1 MSESETPTTKHKS
14 RVRTW
19 ALRIAIALV
28 VYALV
33 GFFGLPAL
41 VKWQL
46 PKLASEQLGRQVTL
60 DDMRFNPFNLSLSLS
75 GLAVAEADGT
85 PDAARIGQI
94 DTDLQWRSLA
104 YWGLVFSRLNIDA
117 PSLRLVRMDDTQHN
131 WSDVVARFAQSD
143 APPDEPSGPARFSI
157 NNIQIARGS
166 LDVDDRLAGAKHTLR
181 ELTVGVPFISGFP
194 AEVERHVQPALSARV
209 DGTAFRLDGR
219 TRPFGEDLE
228 TVFDIELDALDI
240 TPYIAYLPF
249 EPAFKLLSGALS
261 TQLELAFSEP
271 KGQGPRLTLAG
282 TAMLAELEVQHR
294 DDRPVVRLPK
304 VDVAIGLLDVFGRS
318 LKIDRIQVDQPVI
331 HLRRLADGAI
341 DVLQL
346 MPPEPEAVPAE
357 AVAQAPEAAFRV
369 AVDQFEVAG
378 GQLHFSD
385 AAAPAGPFATTL
397 SDITIGLSGF
407 AIDGAQSAQLTV
419 AARSEAGEQI
429 AHEGQ
434 LAIAPVRAS
443 GTLTLSGL
451 PLTHYAPYYANQLVG
466 AKLTGGTVGVSL
478 PYEFDAVGLRVAKG
492 QLDLAKLALQ
502 LDAQKKPSVQ
512 VASLKVS
519 GVALDTAARNVTVA
533 RIASTGGNVSL
544 GRARDGSIDLARI
557 VPSSAEPEATAP
569 AEPAWKVRLAQT
581 DLSAWALRF
590 EDRAVRTPVVVDIER
605 TELSVGALG
614 TDLSEP
620 VPLTLSAVVNT
631 GGYVAAKGKVD
642 LASLAV
648 DMRLDV
654 KHLPLRA
661 FEAYA
666 TEGIEASLR
675 SANLSLGGQLS
686 VGAAAGQSA
695 PPVRFRGDAA
705 ITDLIAVDT
714 RANTDVLTWKRLAVD
729 GLDVRTDPLSLSATE
744 ITLSDFFSRLVLSAE
759 GRLNFR
765 EMTAAEKDSQQAAAA
780 QAAAKAAASAAVT
793 ASSVMQGEFDG
804 GASQAAVAE
813 PAATATLAPPSP
825 ALPPIRIDRIVLEK
839 GNVAFADRFVRPNY
853 DANLTEVAGTLEGL
867 STAADSLA
875 TLSLTAAID
884 HAAPVTITGQLNP
897 LREDRYLDIA
907 ASMRGFDL
915 PTVSTYS
922 GKYVGYG
929 IAKGKLSADLSYKV
943 TDRKLSAENK
953 ILLDQLTFGDA
964 VDSPDAV
971 NLPVQLAVALLK
983 NGKGEIDLS
992 VPVSGSLDD
1001 PQFSVAG
1008 LVWRAFFNLIG
1019 KAVTSPFA
1027 LLGSVFGGGEELSYA
1042 EFAPGTHRLSVE
1054 TVKKLETLA
1063 KALTDRPALKID
1075 LSGHVDPAR
1084 DEPGLREQWLLARM
1098 QERQREAL
1106 LDAGKT
1112 PPALDDI
1119 EIPADQR
1126 DALLAEAYDE
1136 AEFEGKPRNFVG
1148 LTKSLP
1154 PDQTRAL
1161 MLKNAPVTEAD
1172 LAALGKARAQAVRD
1186 WLVGVGKISAER
1198 VFMVTPSAAGKPE
1211 AADSKDVAGSRV
1223 NFSLK

>member
-1 MSESETPTTKHKS
+1 MSESEAPTTNRKS
-14 RVRTW
+14 RIQLW
-19 ALRIAIALV
+19 ALRIVIALA
-28 VYALV
+28 VYALA

-60 DDMRFNPFNLSLSLS
+60 DDMRFNPFTLSLSLS

-85 PDAARIGQI
+85 PDAARIGQL

-104 YWGLVFSRLNIDA
+104 YWGLVFSRLSIDA
-117 PSLRLVRMDDTQHN
+117 PSLRLVRVDDSQHN
-131 WSDVVARFAQSD
+131 WSDVIARFAQS
-143 APPDEPSGPARFSI
+143 ASSPSDEAEGPTRFSI
-157 NNIQIARGS
+157 NNIEISGGA
-166 LDVDDRLAGAKHTLR
+166 LDIEDRLVGVKHTVR

-209 DGTAFRLDGR
+209 DDTAFRLEGR

-228 TVFDIELDALDI
+228 TVFDIELDALDV
-240 TPYIAYLPF
+240 TPYMAYLPF

-261 TQLELAFSEP
+261 TQLELAFSDP

-282 TAMLAELEVQHR
+282 VATLAALEVQHR
-294 DDRPVVRLPK
+294 DDRPVITLPK

-318 LKIDRIQVDQPVI
+318 LKIDRVLVEQPVI
-331 HLRRLADGAI
+331 HLRRLADGSL

-346 MPPEPEAVPAE
+346 MPA
-357 AVAQAPEAAFRV
+357 APEARTPETQTPETAFRV
-369 AVDQFEVAG
+369 AVDQFQVSGA
-378 GQLHFSD
+378 QFHFSD
-385 AAAPAGPFATTL
+385 AAAPAGPFETTL
-397 SDITIGLSGF
+397 KDIDAGLSGF
-407 AIDGAQSAQLTV
+407 VTDGTQNAQLTV

-443 GTLTLSGL
+443 GMLTLSGL

-533 RIASTGGNVSL
+533 RIGSTGGNVSL
-544 GRARDGSIDLARI
+544 RRARDGSIDLARI
-557 VPSSAEPEATAP
+557 VPPSAEPEATTP

-581 DLSAWALRF
+581 DLSGWDVRF
-590 EDRAVRTPVVVDIER
+590 EDRAVRTPVVVDVER

-614 TDLSEP
+614 TDLSQP
-620 VPLTLSAVVNT
+620 VPLTLSAVVNK

-648 DMRLDV
+648 NMRLDV

-686 VGAAAGQSA
+686 VGAAAGQST

-780 QAAAKAAASAAVT
+780 QAVAPTAVT
-793 ASSVMQGEFDG
+793 SSSVMPGEFDG
-804 GASQAAVAE
+804 GASPAAVAE
-813 PAATATLAPPSP
+813 PAATATVAPPSP

-867 STAADSLA
+867 SSDPTSVA

-897 LREDRYLDIA
+897 LREDRYLDIVA
-907 ASMRGFDL
+907 TMRGFEL
-915 PTVSTYS
+915 PTVSPYS

-929 IAKGKLSADLSYKV
+929 IAKGKLSADLTYQI
-943 TDRKLSAENK
+943 TDRKLTAENK

-971 NLPVQLAVALLK
+971 SLPVHLAVALLK
-983 NGKGEIDLS
+983 NSKGEIDLS
-992 VPVSGSLDD
+992 IPVSGTLDD

-1008 LVWRAFFNLIG
+1008 LVWRAFFNLIV

-1027 LLGSVFGGGEELSYA
+1027 LLGSVFGGGEDLAYA
-1042 EFAPGTHRLSVE
+1042 EFAPGTHRLSAE
-1054 TVKKLETLA
+1054 TTKKLESLA
-1063 KALTDRPALKID
+1063 KALTERPALKIE
-1075 LSGHVDPAR
+1075 LTGQVDPAR
-1084 DEPGLREQWLLARM
+1084 DEPGLREQWILNRM
-1098 QERQREAL
+1098 RDRQREAL

-1112 PPALDDI
+1112 PPALEDI
-1119 EIPADQR
+1119 EIPADR
-1126 DALLAEAYDE
+1126 REELLTEAYDE
-1136 AEFEGKPRNFVG
+1136 ADFEGKPRNFVG
-1148 LTKSLP
+1148 LTKSIP
-1154 PDQTRAL
+1154 ADQMRAL
-1161 MLKNAPVTEAD
+1161 MLKNAPVSEAD

-1198 VFMVTPSAAGKPE
+1198 VFMVTPSARKAQDKDAGP
-1211 AADSKDVAGSRV
+1211 SSRV
-1223 NFSLK
+1223 VFSLK

>member
-1 MSESETPTTKHKS
+1 MSESATQKS
-14 RVRTW
+14 GWKSKVRPW
-19 ALRIAIALV
+19 AVRIVIGVA

-46 PKLASEQLGRQVTL
+46 PKQASEQLGRQVTL
-60 DDMRFNPFNLSLSLS
+60 DDMRFNPFTLSVSLT

-104 YWGLVFSRLNIDA
+104 YWGLVFSRLTIDA
-117 PSLRLVRMDDTQHN
+117 PSLRLVRIDETQHN
-131 WSDVVARFAQSD
+131 WSDVIARFAQS
-143 APPDEPSGPARFSI
+143 APPPADEADGPARFSI
-157 NNIQIARGS
+157 NNIQISGGAFD
-166 LDVDDRLAGAKHTLR
+166 LEDRLAGVNHTVR
-181 ELTVGVPFISGFP
+181 ELSVGVPFISGFP
-194 AEVERHVQPALSARV
+194 AEVEHNVQPALSARI

-240 TPYIAYLPF
+240 TPYMAYLPF

-282 TAMLAELEVQHR
+282 TATLAALDVQHR
-294 DDRPVVRLPK
+294 DDRPVITLPK
-304 VDVAIGLLDVFGRS
+304 VGVAIGQLDVFGRS
-318 LKIDRIQVDQPVI
+318 LKIDRILVDQPVI
-331 HLRRLADGAI
+331 HLRRLADGSL

-346 MPPEPEAVPAE
+346 MPPASAAPPAE
-357 AVAQAPEAAFRV
+357 PANPSPEAAFRV
-369 AVDQFEVAG
+369 AVEQFELTG
-378 GQLHFSD
+378 GQFHFSD

-397 SDITIGLSGF
+397 SDINVGLSGF
-407 AIDGAQSAQLTV
+407 ATDGAQSAQLTV

-443 GTLTLSGL
+443 GTLTLSAV
-451 PLTHYAPYYANQLVG
+451 PLTHYAPYYAQQLVD
-466 AKLTGGTVGVSL
+466 ARLTGGTVGVSL
-478 PYEFDAVGLRVAKG
+478 PYEFDEAGLRVAKG
-492 QLDLAKLALQ
+492 QVDLAKLALQ

-519 GVALDTAARNVTVA
+519 GVALDTAARNVAVA
-533 RIASTGGNVSL
+533 RIASTGGSVSL
-544 GRARDGSIDLARI
+544 HRARDGSIDLARI
-557 VPSSAEPEATAP
+557 VPPSAESEAKTP
-569 AEPAWKVRLAQT
+569 AGPAWKVRLAQT
-581 DLSAWALRF
+581 DLSGWDVRF
-590 EDRAVRTPVVVDIER
+590 EDRAVRTPVVVDVER
-605 TELSVGALG
+605 TELSLGALG
-614 TDLSEP
+614 TDLSKP
-620 VPLTLSAVVNT
+620 VPLTLSAVVNK
-631 GGYVAAKGKVD
+631 GGYVAAKGTVD

-654 KHLPLRA
+654 KHLPLRPLQ
-661 FEAYA
+661 AYA

-686 VGAAAGQSA
+686 VGAASGQSA
-695 PPVRFRGDAA
+695 PPVRFRGDAG

-729 GLDVRTDPLSLSATE
+729 GLDVRTEPLSLAATE

-765 EMTAAEKDSQQAAAA
+765 EMTAAEKDSKQAAAA
-780 QAAAKAAASAAVT
+780 QAAAKAATPSAVSS
-793 ASSVMQGEFDG
+793 SSVMPGEFDG
-804 GASQAAVAE
+804 GASSAAAAE
-813 PAATATLAPPSP
+813 PAATATVAPPSP

-853 DANLTEVAGTLEGL
+853 DANLTEVAGTLDGL
-867 STAADSLA
+867 SSDPSSVA

-897 LREDRYLDIA
+897 LREDRYLDIVA
-907 ASMRGFDL
+907 TMRGFEL
-915 PTVSTYS
+915 PTVSPYS

-929 IAKGKLSADLSYKV
+929 IAKGKLSADLTYKI
-943 TDRKLSAENK
+943 TDRKLTAENK

-971 NLPVQLAVALLK
+971 SLPVHLAVALLK
-983 NGKGEIDLS
+983 NSKGEIDLS
-992 VPVSGSLDD
+992 IPVSGTLDD
-1001 PQFSVAG
+1001 PQFSVGG
-1008 LVWRAFFNLIG
+1008 LVWRAFFNLIV

-1027 LLGSVFGGGEELSYA
+1027 LLGSVFGGGEDLAYA
-1042 EFAPGTHRLSVE
+1042 EFSPGTHRLSAE
-1054 TVKKLETLA
+1054 TTKKLESLA
-1063 KALTDRPALKID
+1063 KALTERPALKIE
-1075 LSGHVDPAR
+1075 LTGQVDPAR
-1084 DEPGLREQWLLARM
+1084 DEPGLREQWILNQMR
-1098 QERQREAL
+1098 ERQREAL

-1112 PPALDDI
+1112 PPALEDI
-1119 EIPADQR
+1119 EIPADRRQE
-1126 DALLAEAYDE
+1126 LLTEAYDE
-1136 AEFEGKPRNFVG
+1136 ADFEGKPRNFVG
-1148 LTKSLP
+1148 LTKSIP
-1154 PDQTRAL
+1154 ADQMRAL
-1161 MLKNAPVTEAD
+1161 MLKNAPVSEAD

-1186 WLVGVGKISAER
+1186 WLIGVGKVNAER
-1198 VFMVTPSAAGKPE
+1198 IFMVTPSARKGQDKDAGP
-1211 AADSKDVAGSRV
+1211 SSRV
-1223 NFSLK
+1223 EFSLK

>member
-14 RVRTW
+14 RVKTW

-60 DDMRFNPFNLSLSLS
+60 DDMRFNPFSLSLSLS

-104 YWGLVFSRLNIDA
+104 YWGLVFSRLSIDA
-117 PSLRLVRMDDTQHN
+117 PSLRLVRVDDTQHN

-143 APPDEPSGPARFSI
+143 APPPDEPSGPARFSI
-157 NNIQIARGS
+157 NNIQISGGS
-166 LDVDDRLAGAKHTLR
+166 LDIDDRLADVKHTVR

-194 AEVERHVQPALSARV
+194 AEVEHNVQPALSARI

-240 TPYIAYLPF
+240 TPYMAYLPF

-282 TAMLAELEVQHR
+282 TATLAELDVQHR
-294 DDRPVVRLPK
+294 DDRPVVSLPK
-304 VDVAIGLLDVFGRS
+304 VEVAIGLLDVFGRS

-346 MPPEPEAVPAE
+346 MPPASATPLAEPETPS
-357 AVAQAPEAAFRV
+357 PETAFRV

-378 GQLHFSD
+378 GQFHFSD

-407 AIDGAQSAQLTV
+407 VTDGAQSAQLTV

-429 AHEGQ
+429 AHAGQ

-451 PLTHYAPYYANQLVG
+451 PLTHYAPYYAKQLVG
-466 AKLTGGTVGVSL
+466 AKLAGGTVGVSL
-478 PYEFDAVGLRVAKG
+478 PYEFDAAGLRVAKG

-502 LDAQKKPSVQ
+502 LDAQKTPSVQ

-544 GRARDGSIDLARI
+544 RRARDGSIDLAQI
-557 VPSSAEPEATAP
+557 VPPSAEPEATTP
-569 AEPAWKVRLAQT
+569 AEPAWNVRLAQT
-581 DLSAWALRF
+581 DLSGWDVHF
-590 EDRAVRTPVVVDIER
+590 EDRAVRTPVTVDIER

-614 TDLSEP
+614 TDLSQP

-631 GGYVAAKGKVD
+631 GGYVAAKGEVD

-780 QAAAKAAASAAVT
+780 QAAAPTAVT

-825 ALPPIRIDRIVLEK
+825 ALPSIRIDRIVLEK

-853 DANLTEVAGTLEGL
+853 DANLTEVGGTLEGL

-1042 EFAPGTHRLSVE
+1042 EFAPGTHRLSAE

-1063 KALTDRPALKID
+1063 KALTERPALKID

-1106 LDAGKT
+1106 LDAGNT
-1112 PPALDDI
+1112 PPALEDI

-1198 VFMVTPSAAGKPE
+1198 VFMVTPSAKQEQDKAAGP
-1211 AADSKDVAGSRV
+1211 SSRV
-1223 NFSLK
+1223 AFALK